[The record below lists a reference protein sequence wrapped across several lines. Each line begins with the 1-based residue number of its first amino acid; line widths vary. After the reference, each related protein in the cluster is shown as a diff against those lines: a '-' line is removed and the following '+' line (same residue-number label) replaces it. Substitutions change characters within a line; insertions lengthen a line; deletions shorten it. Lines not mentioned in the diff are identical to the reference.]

1 VLILDEMNLS
11 HVERYFADLL
21 SAIESGEPM
30 TLHSTV
36 GEVDGVPPR
45 LHLPVNLFTIGT
57 INVDETTYLF
67 SPKVLDRANVIE
79 FYTGHDE
86 LAASLRST
94 DCGPQVLTG
103 AGEAF
108 ARSFVDAS
116 LSDPPPLSEA
126 EQRRMTAELLLL
138 FDALAQVGA
147 EFGFRTAKEMA
158 RFIAHYGQLVPPSE
172 RAQPADHTAGSPD
185 DWLAA
190 AIDAQIMHK
199 LLPRLNGAR
208 GQLAPALWTLAALCS
223 RRERPPITA
232 DGYAVDT
239 DLHTLLDRARREEGG
254 DPLSLA
260 ARMQPLYPMSSN
272 KLARMWR
279 GLEQNGFTSFM
290 GA

>member
-1 VLILDEMNLS
+1 
-11 HVERYFADLL
+11 
-21 SAIESGEPM
+21 
-30 TLHSTV
+30 
-36 GEVDGVPPR
+36 
-45 LHLPVNLFTIGT
+45 
-57 INVDETTYLF
+57 
-67 SPKVLDRANVIE
+67 
-79 FYTGHDE
+79 
-86 LAASLRST
+86 
-94 DCGPQVLTG
+94 
-103 AGEAF
+103 
-108 ARSFVDAS
+108 
-116 LSDPPPLSEA
+116 
-126 EQRRMTAELLLL
+126 
-138 FDALAQVGA
+138 
-147 EFGFRTAKEMA
+147 MA
-158 RFIAHYGQLVPPSE
+158 RFIAHYGRLIPPSE
-172 RAQPADHTAGSPD
+172 RAQPADHTGGSPD

-223 RRERPPITA
+223 RRERPSITA

-279 GLEQNGFTSFM
+279 ALEQNGFTSFM